1 MQIWYVKYKHES
13 YHRIFSMKKCYAT
26 IHVWLHDMDHNIDL
40 NYRRKIRPLK
50 CFGTDIYWHHEHSGT
65 ELEHYTNGNE
75 MLTFW
80 LRNFSALC
88 CNVPTCQN
96 IHIVKISPRITENEQ
111 WNIPNKCLV
120 LLVSV
125 VCNVQQ
131 HNYLHASNILSLSI
145 STLQPETVFVVL
157 SAKGSCDTVPQG
169 FMPLF
174 DLSCTA
180 DDHKHSLNLIK
191 SFHRIIL
198 IFDAWFLLRLFVNKI
213 GSNLGIIKGQTWQTL
228 SKYLLSAKNL

>member
-1 MQIWYVKYKHES
+1 
-13 YHRIFSMKKCYAT
+13 
-26 IHVWLHDMDHNIDL
+26 
-40 NYRRKIRPLK
+40 
-50 CFGTDIYWHHEHSGT
+50 
-65 ELEHYTNGNE
+65 

-174 DLSCTA
+174 DLSYGRLSYLWVIN
-180 DDHKHSLNLIK
+180 KHYLYLKKIKEGIQGSHIPDVVTVWISFELFGAHYMLYVKMFTMWLIHIHPVRK
-191 SFHRIIL
+191 YKWKAENRAS
-198 IFDAWFLLRLFVNKI
+198 
-213 GSNLGIIKGQTWQTL
+213 SNSTSQGF
-228 SKYLLSAKNL
+228 